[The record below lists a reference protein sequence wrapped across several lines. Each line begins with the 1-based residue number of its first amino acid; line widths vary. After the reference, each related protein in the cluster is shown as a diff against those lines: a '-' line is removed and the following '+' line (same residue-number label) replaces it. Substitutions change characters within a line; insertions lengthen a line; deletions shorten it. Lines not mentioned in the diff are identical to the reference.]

1 MQLKM
6 QAAIRNI
13 SLSEFD
19 FEQQVTY
26 LKLKKKILNP
36 TDFWHVQDG
45 SFLRRSIKLWL
56 VDSQTNK
63 PAP

>member
-1 MQLKM
+1 M

-26 LKLKKKILNP
+26 LKLKKKK
-36 TDFWHVQDG
+36 F
-45 SFLRRSIKLWL
+45 
-56 VDSQTNK
+56 
-63 PAP
+63 

>member
-1 MQLKM
+1 M

-13 SLSEFD
+13 SLSELD
-19 FEQQVTY
+19 FEQKVTY
-26 LKLKKKILNP
+26 LKLKNKNSEP
-36 TDFWHVQDG
+36 NRFWHVQHLG

>member
-1 MQLKM
+1 VQIKI

-26 LKLKKKILNP
+26 LKLK
-36 TDFWHVQDG
+36 
-45 SFLRRSIKLWL
+45 
-56 VDSQTNK
+56 NK
-63 PAP
+63 NSEPK